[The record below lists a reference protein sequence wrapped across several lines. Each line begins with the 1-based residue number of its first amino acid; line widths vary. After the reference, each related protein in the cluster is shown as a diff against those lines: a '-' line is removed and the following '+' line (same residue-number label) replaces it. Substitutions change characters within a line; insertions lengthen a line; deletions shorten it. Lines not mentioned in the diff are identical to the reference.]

1 MTEALDAGSARVRMR
16 DGAGSSAAM
25 PVTIRPYRPLDHR
38 ACRRLWAELIEAH
51 REIYRDPALGGADP
65 GAGFEEYLTR
75 LDLAGVWVADHPE
88 QGVVG
93 LIGLVL
99 GGSAMGAAVRTG
111 EMAGEVEPVVVAAH
125 LRGRGIGRE
134 LLEYVAA
141 QARRRGMR
149 QLSITPASRNTDAI
163 RCLHVA
169 GYDTLASVTLT
180 MSLVGGSGSTAPALD
195 LHGLSFS
202 Y

>member
-1 MTEALDAGSARVRMR
+1 
-16 DGAGSSAAM
+16 
-25 PVTIRPYRPLDHR
+25 
-38 ACRRLWAELIEAH
+38 
-51 REIYRDPALGGADP
+51 
-65 GAGFEEYLTR
+65 
-75 LDLAGVWVADHPE
+75 VWVADHPDE
-88 QGVVG
+88 GVVG

-99 GGSAMGAAVRTG
+99 GGTSVGATVTARSD
-111 EMAGEVEPVVVAAH
+111 EPSGEVEPVVVAAH

-149 QLSITPASRNTDAI
+149 RLTVSPSVRNVTAI
-163 RCLHVA
+163 RCLHAA

-180 MSLVGGSGSTAPALD
+180 MSLVATPSAALPALD
-195 LHGLSFS
+195 VHGQSFS

>member
-1 MTEALDAGSARVRMR
+1 MTEAVFQTVDR
-16 DGAGSSAAM
+16 SAA

-38 ACRRLWAELIEAH
+38 ACRQLWAELTEAY
-51 REIYRDPALGGADP
+51 REIYDNPSLGGPDP

-75 LDLAGVWVADHPE
+75 LDLAGVWVAEHSGE
-88 QGVVG
+88 GVVG

-99 GGSAMGAAVRTG
+99 GGAAVGSALSRRG
-111 EMAGEVEPVVVAAH
+111 DEPAGEVEPVVVAAH

-134 LLEYVAA
+134 LLEYVAG

-149 QLSITPASRNTDAI
+149 QLSISPASRNVEAI
-163 RCLHVA
+163 RCLHAA
-169 GYDTLASVTLT
+169 GYDTLATVTLT
-180 MSLVGGSGSTAPALD
+180 VALVAGAGADAPSLDMHGMSFV
-195 LHGLSFS
+195 

>member
-1 MTEALDAGSARVRMR
+1 MTETAFQTVDR
-16 DGAGSSAAM
+16 SAA

-38 ACRRLWAELIEAH
+38 ACRELWAELAEAH
-51 REIYRDPALGGADP
+51 REIYQDPAVGGADP

-75 LDLAGVWVADHPE
+75 LDLAGVWVAEHE
-88 QGVVG
+88 RAGVVG

-99 GGSAMGAAVRTG
+99 GGATVGGALARPG
-111 EMAGEVEPVVVAAH
+111 SQPAGEVEPVVVTAR
-125 LRGRGIGRE
+125 LRGRGIGHE

-141 QARRRGMR
+141 QARKRGMR
-149 QLSITPASRNTDAI
+149 QLSISPASRNVDAI
-163 RCLHVA
+163 RCLHAA

-180 MSLVGGSGSTAPALD
+180 MALVGGTDTGTAGLD
-195 LHGLSFS
+195 LHGLDFL